1 MTNYLELDLKIFR
14 DRRVMAWRKSLTTE
28 IHQSTS
34 LWGLAG
40 PDFINN
46 IMMLCSWRYTFC
58 PRNLLQY
65 PPWCSPHTVPPE
77 PISHPPPLTPTLD
90 ALPPSCQAEGL
101 GDARRWSGKIQQLQ
115 QEADEKLHQEVPEH
129 RAGESLEGRQLYNQ
143 NNGPVK
149 EGRFWVSSPWEDW
162 QWGKQGKT
170 LVQRQWGLRKS
181 RGKELGGPWSC

>member
-1 MTNYLELDLKIFR
+1 MT
-14 DRRVMAWRKSLTTE
+14 
-28 IHQSTS
+28 IHLLSMQ
-34 LWGLAG
+34 
-40 PDFINN
+40 PF
-46 IMMLCSWRYTFC
+46 CS
-58 PRNLLQY
+58 NS
-65 PPWCSPHTVPPE
+65 PWCSPHTLPPE

-115 QEADEKLHQEVPEH
+115 QEADGKLHQEFPEH
-129 RAGESLEGRQLYNQ
+129 RVGENLEGRQLYNQ

-170 LVQRQWGLRKS
+170 LVQKAMRSKKEQRKGTGRTMELLVEIDLITKGVITGMETGVHRPDQGLGVADNFLRY
-181 RGKELGGPWSC
+181 